1 MSTINGH
8 TLQEIGVLMK
18 KPFDENLFAKSEKD
32 QSMYLP
38 TEHFKNRLDE
48 VIGVMNYDYEL
59 KSVRRYES
67 VLAQGPKPLIEVQIT
82 ITIKDDDGV
91 PVKKCDGIGVTPAI
105 VISDTGKEKNPNS
118 DVSIAEKNAFKHL
131 CQNVFG
137 MADEQLSQLNS
148 KSAKNKNSDSQ
159 QASADL
165 PKGNMKEKIYLTKGF
180 SRGGNNL
187 YAKGKTETYQD
198 IDIVIFGRELPGITK
213 YMSESD
219 FISKYTTGSEITL
232 NGNYG
237 MFNGRIQFKFHAED
251 TNK

>member
-8 TLQEIGVLMK
+8 TLQEIGALMK
-18 KPFDENLFAKSEKD
+18 KPFDESLFCERD
-32 QSMYLP
+32 NSMYLP
-38 TEHFKNRLDE
+38 AEHFKNRLDE

-91 PVKKCDGIGVTPAI
+91 PVKKCEGIGVTQAI
-105 VISDTGKEKNPNS
+105 VIKDTGKEKNPNS

-137 MADEQLSQLNS
+137 MADEQLSQLNC
-148 KSAKNKNSDSQ
+148 AKNKNSASQ

-180 SRGGNNL
+180 SRGGSNL

-251 TNK
+251 ANK